1 MPMKFV
7 LVSVVVS
14 IVGAFSIVSGAG
26 AATQPLALMSTQ
38 GEVQLACRGE
48 QCAATFSSYCLL
60 NERPTPAAGT
70 AYRLASAD
78 GIRVTGRDRR
88 GVEVNLDPARVLE
101 MTTLR
106 MQVAVRISIAKS
118 HLAELGLSQVSVV
131 VGEQVTLLPVPEAG
145 DENPLSE
152 AEIALATGP
161 LRQAGRSII
170 DEAAGRGA
178 TVRWLAAL
186 GNSLPVDLGEE
197 TLVREQVV
205 QDAIAGP
212 AMAAMSKEAQG
223 LARGVVA
230 GCNLDLKLQIYPSLR
245 RCVESAHDAH
255 LWNLN
260 ADYWQAVNTGS

>member
-7 LVSVVVS
+7 LVSFVAGVV
-14 IVGAFSIVSGAG
+14 GLFSVVPGAG

-38 GEVQLACRGE
+38 GEVRLACSGE

-60 NERPTPAAGT
+60 NERRSPPAGT
-70 AYRLASAD
+70 AYRPASAE
-78 GIRVTGRDRR
+78 GIRVVGRDRR
-88 GVEVNLDPARVLE
+88 GVEVSLDPARVLK
-101 MTTLR
+101 MTALR
-106 MQVAVRISIAKS
+106 TQVAVRLSIAKS
-118 HLAELGLSQVSVV
+118 HLAKLGLSQVSVV
-131 VGEQVTLLPVPEAG
+131 VGELVTLLPVAEAG

-152 AEIALATGP
+152 AEIAFATGP

-170 DEAAGRGA
+170 DKIAGRGE
-178 TVRWLAAL
+178 TVRWLSAL
-186 GNSLPVDLGEE
+186 GNSLPRDLAEE

-205 QDAIAGP
+205 QEAVAGP
-212 AMAAMSKEAQG
+212 AMAAMSEEARG

-230 GCNLDLKLQIYPSLR
+230 GCNLDVQLQIYPSLR
-245 RCVESAHDAH
+245 LCVESAHDAQ